1 MIPQIKKTDSLLTIT
16 VDDVSY
22 IEDRYLINHLE
33 ANGYFDG
40 SVDRV
45 ELSLRYVSH
54 INSLCIT
61 EIIHIYNRFGDA
73 LRGGEVKMALVDLQ
87 PPMLNVLRLMQV
99 GPFLELRPLA

>member
-1 MIPQIKKTDSLLTIT
+1 MEPQIKKTDSLLTIT

-22 IEDRYLINHLE
+22 IEDRNLINHLE

-61 EIIHIYNRFGDA
+61 EIIHIYNRFSDA

-87 PPMLNVLRLMQV
+87 PSILNVMRLMQV
-99 GPFLELRPLA
+99 GPFLELRPLT